1 MNSKKYRTA
10 KTIVISGMSVILS
23 YFINLFLT
31 SFLTENVGVDAYGYV
46 SIAKTFVSYAG
57 IITIALT
64 AFIVRYITISYN
76 EGNIK
81 ESKSYYSSAIVS
93 CLVLIGAIF
102 IVGTIMSLNLEKF
115 LKIDSS
121 LVKSVKFLF
130 ILVLINFLSTTIVTP
145 FGSAAYIKNHLDY
158 VGIIKILSYI
168 VEAVVLIAMFKY
180 FKPYV
185 WYVGVGSVC
194 AGIVI
199 LIGNYCIKKKLTP
212 DLKFDF
218 KLVKISK
225 VKNLVSNGIW
235 NSVNQLGNILN
246 NGLDLWISNLML
258 TPLLMGQ
265 VSIIKTLCVIFVQL
279 CSTIEQPFQPRLL
292 KSYAS
297 KDKEYF
303 LSEMRL
309 SMNVCGFFSAVAF
322 AGFFAVGQLYY
333 KLWLPSQDSAFL
345 YYLTMAAVINY
356 VTDGISRPVY
366 YVSTLTLKNKIPCF
380 VTIGGG
386 FLNVVA
392 MYFLLKYTNLGAF
405 AVVSTTTVIMVGIN
419 LFFNPIY
426 AAKCLSIKAG
436 FFYRIIL
443 RHIISIIVMLPVFY
457 LIRQIIAPKTWIGL
471 IFAAGVMFLVG
482 IFIYVFIN
490 CTAMQR
496 RKLIFKIKQKKAM
509 KK

>member
-1 MNSKKYRTA
+1 MNKKYRTA
-10 KTIVISGMSVILS
+10 KTIVISGMSVVLS

-81 ESKSYYSSAIVS
+81 ESRSYYSSAIIS
-93 CLVLIGAIF
+93 CLVLVGVIF
-102 IVGTIMSLNLEKF
+102 VAGTIISLNLEKF
-115 LKIDSS
+115 LKVDAS
-121 LVKSVKFLF
+121 LVKSVKLLF
-130 ILVLINFLSTTIVTP
+130 ILVLINFLITTIVTP

-168 VEAVVLIAMFKY
+168 VEAVVLVVMFK
-180 FKPYV
+180 KLTPYV
-185 WYVGVGSVC
+185 WYVGVGAIC
-194 AGIVI
+194 AAIVI
-199 LIGNYCIKKKLTP
+199 LIGNYWIKKRLTP

-218 KLVKISK
+218 GLVKISK

-258 TPLLMGQ
+258 SPILMGQ
-265 VSIIKTLCVIFVQL
+265 VSIIKTICVIFVQL
-279 CSTIEQPFQPRLL
+279 CSTTEQPFQPRLL

-297 KDKEYF
+297 KNEEYF
-303 LSEMRL
+303 LSEMRVA
-309 SMNVCGFFSAVAF
+309 MNVCGLFSAVAF
-322 AGFFAVGQLYY
+322 AGFFAVGKLYY
-333 KLWLPSQDSAFL
+333 KLWLPSQDSTFL
-345 YYLTMAAVINY
+345 YCLTMAAVINY
-356 VTDGISRPVY
+356 VTDGISRPIY

-386 FLNVVA
+386 FLNVMA

-436 FFYRIIL
+436 FFYRIIF
-443 RHIISIIVMLPVFY
+443 RHVISIVVMLPVFY
-457 LIRQIIAPKTWIGL
+457 IINQIISPKTWIGL
-471 IFAAGVMFLVG
+471 IFAAGIMFIFGV
-482 IFIYVFIN
+482 FIYVFIN
-490 CTAMQR
+490 CSAMQR
-496 RKLIFKIKQKKAM
+496 KKIMLKVQQKKYM